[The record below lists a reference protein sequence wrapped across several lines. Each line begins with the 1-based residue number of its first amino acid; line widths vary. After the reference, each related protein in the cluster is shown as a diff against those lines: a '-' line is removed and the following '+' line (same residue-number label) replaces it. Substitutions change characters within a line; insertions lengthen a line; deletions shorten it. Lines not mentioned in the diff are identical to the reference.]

1 MKVRSQEKGFLLIA
15 VLVIT
20 MLASMVALSLMFRMQ
35 AEQASFSASAGSEQA
50 WYAVMSGIQQSM
62 QIAKSAVYDPAAWE
76 NNPTFHH
83 QLVYDDGSDKW
94 YFSVYC
100 AGPSEETQARFGLI
114 DENRKIHLN
123 NATAEMLQKC
133 TTLPATVI
141 QQIAPDISSNTNSL
155 TVEDLI
161 FGTAPR
167 PHFSTLDDFLKVPG
181 ATPGMIYG
189 EDANHNFH
197 LDPNE
202 DDGQLQFPP
211 DDSDG
216 QLFLGLQEVATVYSY
231 EFDRASDGS
240 PRVQLNSSKEK
251 LPEGLLP
258 EKTAEFIQLA
268 WENKKLFSSPVDLLE
283 AKEKFKDEKGKE
295 AEVESGVGAKEL
307 PIILDK
313 LTTSFNSRLIGLI
326 NINTA
331 SVKVLGS
338 LPGIDQTKAE
348 AIVSARESLTVDQ
361 RQSIA
366 WLYSEGLLN
375 AQVFKKVAPLIT
387 TQSLQFRFNVVGY
400 ALPSGRYRVFEVVID
415 TADKQPQILYLRD
428 ISRFG
433 LPFALPTG
441 DETSNVVQ
449 TKS

>member
-1 MKVRSQEKGFLLIA
+1 
-15 VLVIT
+15 
-20 MLASMVALSLMFRMQ
+20 
-35 AEQASFSASAGSEQA
+35 
-50 WYAVMSGIQQSM
+50 
-62 QIAKSAVYDPAAWE
+62 
-76 NNPTFHH
+76 
-83 QLVYDDGSDKW
+83 
-94 YFSVYC
+94 
-100 AGPSEETQARFGLI
+100 
-114 DENRKIHLN
+114 
-123 NATAEMLQKC
+123 MLQKC
-133 TTLPATVI
+133 TTLPPAVI
-141 QQIAPDISSNTNSL
+141 QQMAPDINTSTNSL

-167 PHFSTLDDFLKVPG
+167 PHFSTLDDVLKVPG

-240 PRVQLNSSKEK
+240 PRIQLNSSKEK

-258 EKTAEFIQLA
+258 DKTAQFIQLA
-268 WENKKLFSSPVDLLE
+268 WSNKRLFSSPVDLLE
-283 AKEKFKDEKGKE
+283 AKEKFKDDKGKE
-295 AEVESGVGAKEL
+295 VEAESGVGAKEL
-307 PIILDK
+307 PVILDK
-313 LTTSFNSRLIGLI
+313 LTTSFNPRLVGLI
-326 NINTA
+326 NVNTA

-338 LPGIDQTKAE
+338 LPGLDETKAE
-348 AIVSARESLTVDQ
+348 SIATARESLTMDQ

-366 WLYSEGLLN
+366 WLYREGLLD
-375 AQVFKKVAPLIT
+375 ATQFKKLAPLIT

-400 ALPSGRYRVFEVVID
+400 AIPSGRYRVFEVVID